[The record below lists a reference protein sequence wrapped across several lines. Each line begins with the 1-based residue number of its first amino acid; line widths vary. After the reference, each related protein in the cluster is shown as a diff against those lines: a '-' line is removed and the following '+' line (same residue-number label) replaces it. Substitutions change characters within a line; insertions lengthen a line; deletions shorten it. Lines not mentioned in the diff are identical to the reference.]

1 MLLCQEL
8 CAGDSWMIVCTK
20 DILTALKISGTPVI
34 ELIYIQ
40 VTDLFFSS
48 PHFFTLWP
56 PLFCLLFS
64 FPLPF
69 LFSPFQCIHRD
80 LAARNVLVTES
91 NVMKIAD
98 FGLARDVHNI
108 DYYKKTTNVS
118 PQPAC
123 CTLRDVLFERVEC
136 LWEPRCEISPPVSLC
151 SLILS
156 LPSSFCFTLSLGWC
170 LGRSCRFPCSLWMQ
184 CFWSLCLVYPS
195 VSCSFGSTD
204 TYSISQKERQRE
216 RERGAA

>member
-1 MLLCQEL
+1 MLVLVQSLWRQVTMSGALCRRFL
-8 CAGDSWMIVCTK
+8 DDCRATAIS
-20 DILTALKISGTPVI
+20 TALQINRTPVTD
-34 ELIYIQ
+34 LIYIQ
-40 VTDLFFSS
+40 VTY
-48 PHFFTLWP
+48 
-56 PLFCLLFS
+56 FCLSLTS
-64 FPLPF
+64 PLCPF
-69 LFSPFQCIHRD
+69 LLSPSQCIHRD

-91 NVMKIAD
+91 NFMKIAD

-118 PQPAC
+118 PQPARR
-123 CTLRDVLFERVEC
+123 TLRDVLFERVEC
-136 LWEPRCEISPPVSLC
+136 LWEPQCEISPPVSLV

-156 LPSSFCFTLSLGWC
+156 LPSSFCFTRSLGWC

-184 CFWSLCLVYPS
+184 FFWTLCLVYPP

-204 TYSISQKERQRE
+204 TYSISQKERQSE